1 MQLLFF
7 IFPNLHC
14 SIQVIIL
21 YMNDDL
27 KQTNLNMINLSQ
39 LNIALELFCLL
50 SHDQYFSKSCNFGY
64 GIVFKFDEVL
74 LTTWEK
80 NHAMEKF

>member
-1 MQLLFF
+1 
-7 IFPNLHC
+7 
-14 SIQVIIL
+14 
-21 YMNDDL
+21 MNDDL

-64 GIVFKFDEVL
+64 GIVLKFDEVL

-80 NHAMEKF
+80 IMQWKSFEISEKVRE